1 MRDEFKV
8 IVQCMGEVGKVK
20 KVKISVEYFVFSVSI
35 EVKIQIY
42 LGG

>member
-1 MRDEFKV
+1 MRDEFKA

-20 KVKISVEYFVFSVSI
+20 KVEISVDYFVLSVSI
-35 EVKIQIY
+35 EVKRQIY